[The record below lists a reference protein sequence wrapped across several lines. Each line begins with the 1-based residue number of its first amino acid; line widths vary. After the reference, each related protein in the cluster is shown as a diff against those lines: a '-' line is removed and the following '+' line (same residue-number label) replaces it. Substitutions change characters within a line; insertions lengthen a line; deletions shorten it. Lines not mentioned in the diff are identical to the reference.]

1 MAAPDRSQTGGVT
14 NRVMTERPT
23 ITALVCL
30 LLSTVVFYRQIP
42 LTRQFSLLIE
52 AEGVRQ
58 AYSWFESR

>member
-1 MAAPDRSQTGGVT
+1 
-14 NRVMTERPT
+14 MTERPT